1 MLTRPTA
8 LGAKL
13 IGGAMLLLLGACSFI
28 TAYQA
33 PLVVPAKDAWK
44 GGPWQEA
51 APADGIPRG
60 AWWRLFGD
68 PSLDA
73 LEARIDHDNP
83 TLGAALAR
91 YDQAIAYTSQLR
103 AANVPTVDAAASVT
117 RNRQSDNRP
126 LRNNLMSQP
135 ANYGANTAALA
146 FTYEVDL
153 WGRIRNSVAAGE
165 AAGEASAADMENT
178 RLSLQAMLA
187 EYFVRVR
194 NIDIQAGLLGSTVR
208 TYERTLKLTT
218 DRMAGGI
225 ASGLDVAQAQT
236 QLSVIKVEVSD
247 LQAQRALYEHAIAS
261 LVGESASTFM
271 MPNAPNTMI
280 LPEVPLGLPSTLLQ
294 RRPDIAAAERRA
306 SAANARVGVARAAF
320 FPTFSINPMV
330 GYQNTGGPNW
340 LTAPNSFWTLGPLA
354 VLNVFDGGLRKG
366 QVAQARAVLD
376 QAGQEYRAVV
386 LAAFQQVEDEMSR
399 LSFYRQE
406 MIDQAEAADAAKKT
420 LTLASYRYREG
431 VANYLEVVIA
441 QATVLQTQRAL
452 LSLRTQRLLASIALI
467 RALGGGWH
475 KEEVVGTNAHHG

>member
-1 MLTRPTA
+1 
-8 LGAKL
+8 
-13 IGGAMLLLLGACSFI
+13 
-28 TAYQA
+28 
-33 PLVVPAKDAWK
+33 
-44 GGPWQEA
+44 
-51 APADGIPRG
+51 
-60 AWWRLFGD
+60 
-68 PSLDA
+68 
-73 LEARIDHDNP
+73 
-83 TLGAALAR
+83 
-91 YDQAIAYTSQLR
+91 
-103 AANVPTVDAAASVT
+103 
-117 RNRQSDNRP
+117 
-126 LRNNLMSQP
+126 
-135 ANYGANTAALA
+135 
-146 FTYEVDL
+146 
-153 WGRIRNSVAAGE
+153 
-165 AAGEASAADMENT
+165 
-178 RLSLQAMLA
+178 MLA

-218 DRMAGGI
+218 DRQAGGI

-236 QLSVIKVEVSD
+236 QLSVVKVEVSD

-261 LVGESASTFM
+261 LVGESASTFV

-280 LPEVPLGLPSTLLQ
+280 LPEVPVGLPSTLLQ

-320 FPTFSINPMV
+320 FPTFSINPMI

-354 VLNVFDGGLRKG
+354 VLNVFDGGLRKA